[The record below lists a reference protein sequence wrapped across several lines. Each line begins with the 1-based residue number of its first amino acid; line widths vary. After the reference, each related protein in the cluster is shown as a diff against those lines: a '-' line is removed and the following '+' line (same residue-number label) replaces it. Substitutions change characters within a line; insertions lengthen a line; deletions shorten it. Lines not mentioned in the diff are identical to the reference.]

1 MHNEYDKIE
10 VLDGLSGVRAK
21 LAMYIGGTGVGEDG
35 TPPRALIQM
44 LQETISNS
52 LDEAIS
58 GYGNEIVVT
67 VHDDNSVSV
76 CDHGRGIPAG
86 DDLQD
91 AINAFTKTHASGKFS
106 AGAYTTGTTG
116 MHGIGMKAVNAASSF
131 MRVESI
137 REDGSAFLLEFEC
150 GELTLKRYGDVI
162 REELSDKIG
171 PHGTLITFM
180 PDTGPVSDTITKP
193 VLESNEWDIDEV
205 KSRCEIA
212 AFLTPGVTITLNARE
227 ESTQWCYPGGLDEWF
242 SEGRETV
249 SVAGTANVDG
259 HEIQVELVVSDG
271 SGSIVSF
278 ANGVATKDGGYHE
291 AGLRASLP
299 AAFSTFANRKFV
311 SADVLSALDM
321 AVHVKVPADII
332 EFEGQTKEKLGT
344 SRARQAVS
352 DIVKGKFV
360 DALFDNS
367 SFAKKLIESIDAA
380 KSDREA
386 IVKARELAKKAREA
400 TRGVDR
406 LSVSSKLKT
415 ASSRNPAEKELIIT
429 EGDSASGIGR
439 DPKTQAIMPLRG
451 KIKNVYEIPLAEA
464 LSNKEVSTLI
474 SVLGAGVSKDFD
486 PKKSQYGRVLIA
498 CFTGDT
504 TVRLV
509 DGKTKTFREL
519 VDSNEEIWVWSRT
532 KDGRIVPAKSTGAF
546 KTRTS
551 DDLVEITLDNDD
563 TFTCTAD
570 HMIMLSDGQFVRADE
585 LDEND
590 SLSPIYFDEENGR
603 QMVFDEDS
611 GQFKFAYRIIAEELF
626 DRERHD
632 AMDRLAEEIDSGQ
645 IESHQRSVQV
655 HHLDGD
661 KKNDCPS
668 NLEWLTASEHFRRHN
683 ELGWTCY
690 NIGDKHRERVREL
703 HHQGHYADYTWA
715 DTYNGSPKHIED
727 VKRAHREGRYKHC
740 SFNARG
746 YNGSEQNRETARR
759 TNRLSHH
766 RESVKDGKILNT
778 VAYLLQTGRVID
790 ETTFDFHRQKGCMT
804 FERALERFES
814 VEEMIQL
821 AADRVGAIDV
831 DSWRPCR
838 EYSHYD
844 NNRKQRTQIARVIR
858 KMIDED
864 RPLTIDEYQSSKGS
878 RTMSIQT
885 AIDRGLFESFDEIIE
900 YAKHVNH
907 SVKSI
912 RRLDSTEDVYCLR
925 VPEYGNFALGCGVFV
940 KNCDQDSDGFHIRTL
955 LLGMFFKLC
964 PGLIENGMLY
974 VVQSPLYKAIKYVN
988 GQQHSIMIYS
998 ESEMVDRRN
1007 ELAGY
1012 EIRRF
1017 KGLGEMSPEES
1028 HAAIADKETRHLTKI
1043 TVDDARH
1050 ASTVLKRLLG
1060 NDLDGRKQ
1068 WLAQEV
1074 RF

>member
-58 GYGNEIVVT
+58 GYGDEIVVT

-86 DDLQD
+86 VDLQD

-137 REDGSAFLLEFEC
+137 REDGAAFLLEFEC

-162 REELSDKIG
+162 REELLDKIG

-212 AFLTPGVTITLNARE
+212 AFLTPGVTITLNARG
-227 ESTQWCYPGGLDEWF
+227 ESTQWRYPGGLAEWF
-242 SEGRETV
+242 SEGREAV
-249 SVAGTANVDG
+249 SVTGTSSVDG

-498 CFTGDT
+498 ADAD
-504 TVRLV
+504 V
-509 DGKTKTFREL
+509 DG
-519 VDSNEEIWVWSRT
+519 
-532 KDGRIVPAKSTGAF
+532 A
-546 KTRTS
+546 
-551 DDLVEITLDNDD
+551 
-563 TFTCTAD
+563 
-570 HMIMLSDGQFVRADE
+570 
-585 LDEND
+585 
-590 SLSPIYFDEENGR
+590 
-603 QMVFDEDS
+603 
-611 GQFKFAYRIIAEELF
+611 
-626 DRERHD
+626 
-632 AMDRLAEEIDSGQ
+632 
-645 IESHQRSVQV
+645 
-655 HHLDGD
+655 
-661 KKNDCPS
+661 
-668 NLEWLTASEHFRRHN
+668 
-683 ELGWTCY
+683 
-690 NIGDKHRERVREL
+690 
-703 HHQGHYADYTWA
+703 
-715 DTYNGSPKHIED
+715 
-727 VKRAHREGRYKHC
+727 
-740 SFNARG
+740 
-746 YNGSEQNRETARR
+746 
-759 TNRLSHH
+759 
-766 RESVKDGKILNT
+766 
-778 VAYLLQTGRVID
+778 
-790 ETTFDFHRQKGCMT
+790 
-804 FERALERFES
+804 
-814 VEEMIQL
+814 
-821 AADRVGAIDV
+821 
-831 DSWRPCR
+831 
-838 EYSHYD
+838 
-844 NNRKQRTQIARVIR
+844 
-858 KMIDED
+858 
-864 RPLTIDEYQSSKGS
+864 
-878 RTMSIQT
+878 
-885 AIDRGLFESFDEIIE
+885 
-900 YAKHVNH
+900 
-907 SVKSI
+907 
-912 RRLDSTEDVYCLR
+912 
-925 VPEYGNFALGCGVFV
+925 
-940 KNCDQDSDGFHIRTL
+940 HIRTL

>member
-58 GYGNEIVVT
+58 GYGDEITIT

-76 CDHGRGIPAG
+76 LDHGRGIPAG
-86 DDLQD
+86 VDLQD

-162 REELSDKIG
+162 REELLDKIG

-212 AFLTPGVTITLNARE
+212 AFLTPGVTITLNAQG
-227 ESTQWCYPGGLDEWF
+227 ESTQWCYPGGLAEWF
-242 SEGRETV
+242 SEGREAV
-249 SVAGTANVDG
+249 SVAGTANADG

-299 AAFSTFANRKFV
+299 AAFSAFANRKFV

-498 CFTGDT
+498 ADAD
-504 TVRLV
+504 V
-509 DGKTKTFREL
+509 DG
-519 VDSNEEIWVWSRT
+519 
-532 KDGRIVPAKSTGAF
+532 A
-546 KTRTS
+546 
-551 DDLVEITLDNDD
+551 
-563 TFTCTAD
+563 
-570 HMIMLSDGQFVRADE
+570 
-585 LDEND
+585 
-590 SLSPIYFDEENGR
+590 
-603 QMVFDEDS
+603 
-611 GQFKFAYRIIAEELF
+611 
-626 DRERHD
+626 
-632 AMDRLAEEIDSGQ
+632 
-645 IESHQRSVQV
+645 
-655 HHLDGD
+655 
-661 KKNDCPS
+661 
-668 NLEWLTASEHFRRHN
+668 
-683 ELGWTCY
+683 
-690 NIGDKHRERVREL
+690 
-703 HHQGHYADYTWA
+703 
-715 DTYNGSPKHIED
+715 
-727 VKRAHREGRYKHC
+727 
-740 SFNARG
+740 
-746 YNGSEQNRETARR
+746 
-759 TNRLSHH
+759 
-766 RESVKDGKILNT
+766 
-778 VAYLLQTGRVID
+778 
-790 ETTFDFHRQKGCMT
+790 
-804 FERALERFES
+804 
-814 VEEMIQL
+814 
-821 AADRVGAIDV
+821 
-831 DSWRPCR
+831 
-838 EYSHYD
+838 
-844 NNRKQRTQIARVIR
+844 
-858 KMIDED
+858 
-864 RPLTIDEYQSSKGS
+864 
-878 RTMSIQT
+878 
-885 AIDRGLFESFDEIIE
+885 
-900 YAKHVNH
+900 
-907 SVKSI
+907 
-912 RRLDSTEDVYCLR
+912 
-925 VPEYGNFALGCGVFV
+925 
-940 KNCDQDSDGFHIRTL
+940 HIRTL

>member
-58 GYGNEIVVT
+58 GYGDEITIT

-76 CDHGRGIPAG
+76 LDHGRGIPVG
-86 DDLQD
+86 VDLQD

-131 MRVESI
+131 MSIESI

-162 REELSDKIG
+162 REELLDKIG
-171 PHGTLITFM
+171 THGTLITFM

-212 AFLTPGVTITLNARE
+212 AFLTPRVTIALNARG
-227 ESTQWCYPGGLDEWF
+227 ESTQWCYPGGLAEWF
-242 SEGRETV
+242 SEGREAV
-249 SVAGTANVDG
+249 SVTGTSSVDG

-498 CFTGDT
+498 ADAD
-504 TVRLV
+504 V
-509 DGKTKTFREL
+509 DG
-519 VDSNEEIWVWSRT
+519 
-532 KDGRIVPAKSTGAF
+532 A
-546 KTRTS
+546 
-551 DDLVEITLDNDD
+551 
-563 TFTCTAD
+563 
-570 HMIMLSDGQFVRADE
+570 
-585 LDEND
+585 
-590 SLSPIYFDEENGR
+590 
-603 QMVFDEDS
+603 
-611 GQFKFAYRIIAEELF
+611 
-626 DRERHD
+626 
-632 AMDRLAEEIDSGQ
+632 
-645 IESHQRSVQV
+645 
-655 HHLDGD
+655 
-661 KKNDCPS
+661 
-668 NLEWLTASEHFRRHN
+668 
-683 ELGWTCY
+683 
-690 NIGDKHRERVREL
+690 
-703 HHQGHYADYTWA
+703 
-715 DTYNGSPKHIED
+715 
-727 VKRAHREGRYKHC
+727 
-740 SFNARG
+740 
-746 YNGSEQNRETARR
+746 
-759 TNRLSHH
+759 
-766 RESVKDGKILNT
+766 
-778 VAYLLQTGRVID
+778 
-790 ETTFDFHRQKGCMT
+790 
-804 FERALERFES
+804 
-814 VEEMIQL
+814 
-821 AADRVGAIDV
+821 
-831 DSWRPCR
+831 
-838 EYSHYD
+838 
-844 NNRKQRTQIARVIR
+844 
-858 KMIDED
+858 
-864 RPLTIDEYQSSKGS
+864 
-878 RTMSIQT
+878 
-885 AIDRGLFESFDEIIE
+885 
-900 YAKHVNH
+900 
-907 SVKSI
+907 
-912 RRLDSTEDVYCLR
+912 
-925 VPEYGNFALGCGVFV
+925 
-940 KNCDQDSDGFHIRTL
+940 HIRTL

>member
-58 GYGNEIVVT
+58 GYGDEIVVT

-86 DDLQD
+86 VDLQD

-116 MHGIGMKAVNAASSF
+116 MHGIGMKAVNAASSL
-131 MRVESI
+131 MCVESI

-162 REELSDKIG
+162 REELLDKIG

-212 AFLTPGVTITLNARE
+212 AFLTPGVTITLNARG
-227 ESTQWCYPGGLDEWF
+227 ESTQWCYPGGLAEWF
-242 SEGRETV
+242 SEGREAV
-249 SVAGTANVDG
+249 SVTGTSNVDG

-291 AGLRASLP
+291 AGLRASMP

-344 SRARQAVS
+344 SRARQAAS

-498 CFTGDT
+498 ADAD
-504 TVRLV
+504 V
-509 DGKTKTFREL
+509 DG
-519 VDSNEEIWVWSRT
+519 
-532 KDGRIVPAKSTGAF
+532 A
-546 KTRTS
+546 
-551 DDLVEITLDNDD
+551 
-563 TFTCTAD
+563 
-570 HMIMLSDGQFVRADE
+570 
-585 LDEND
+585 
-590 SLSPIYFDEENGR
+590 
-603 QMVFDEDS
+603 
-611 GQFKFAYRIIAEELF
+611 
-626 DRERHD
+626 
-632 AMDRLAEEIDSGQ
+632 
-645 IESHQRSVQV
+645 
-655 HHLDGD
+655 
-661 KKNDCPS
+661 
-668 NLEWLTASEHFRRHN
+668 
-683 ELGWTCY
+683 
-690 NIGDKHRERVREL
+690 
-703 HHQGHYADYTWA
+703 
-715 DTYNGSPKHIED
+715 
-727 VKRAHREGRYKHC
+727 
-740 SFNARG
+740 
-746 YNGSEQNRETARR
+746 
-759 TNRLSHH
+759 
-766 RESVKDGKILNT
+766 
-778 VAYLLQTGRVID
+778 
-790 ETTFDFHRQKGCMT
+790 
-804 FERALERFES
+804 
-814 VEEMIQL
+814 
-821 AADRVGAIDV
+821 
-831 DSWRPCR
+831 
-838 EYSHYD
+838 
-844 NNRKQRTQIARVIR
+844 
-858 KMIDED
+858 
-864 RPLTIDEYQSSKGS
+864 
-878 RTMSIQT
+878 
-885 AIDRGLFESFDEIIE
+885 
-900 YAKHVNH
+900 
-907 SVKSI
+907 
-912 RRLDSTEDVYCLR
+912 
-925 VPEYGNFALGCGVFV
+925 
-940 KNCDQDSDGFHIRTL
+940 HIRTL

-1007 ELAGY
+1007 ELAGD
-1012 EIRRF
+1012 EIRRL

>member
-1 MHNEYDKIE
+1 MLGLRVYSFQSKVYNHLMHNEYDKIE

-58 GYGNEIVVT
+58 GYGDEITIT

-76 CDHGRGIPAG
+76 LDHGRGIPAG
-86 DDLQD
+86 VDLQD

-131 MRVESI
+131 MSIESI
-137 REDGSAFLLEFEC
+137 RENGSAFLLEFEC

-162 REELSDKIG
+162 REELLDKIG

-212 AFLTPGVTITLNARE
+212 AFLTPGVTITLNARG
-227 ESTQWCYPGGLDEWF
+227 ESTQWCYPGGLAEWF
-242 SEGRETV
+242 SEGREAV

-271 SGSIVSF
+271 SCSIVSF

-486 PKKSQYGRVLIA
+486 PKKSQYGQVLIA
-498 CFTGDT
+498 
-504 TVRLV
+504 
-509 DGKTKTFREL
+509 
-519 VDSNEEIWVWSRT
+519 
-532 KDGRIVPAKSTGAF
+532 
-546 KTRTS
+546 
-551 DDLVEITLDNDD
+551 
-563 TFTCTAD
+563 
-570 HMIMLSDGQFVRADE
+570 
-585 LDEND
+585 
-590 SLSPIYFDEENGR
+590 
-603 QMVFDEDS
+603 
-611 GQFKFAYRIIAEELF
+611 
-626 DRERHD
+626 
-632 AMDRLAEEIDSGQ
+632 
-645 IESHQRSVQV
+645 
-655 HHLDGD
+655 
-661 KKNDCPS
+661 
-668 NLEWLTASEHFRRHN
+668 
-683 ELGWTCY
+683 
-690 NIGDKHRERVREL
+690 
-703 HHQGHYADYTWA
+703 
-715 DTYNGSPKHIED
+715 
-727 VKRAHREGRYKHC
+727 
-740 SFNARG
+740 
-746 YNGSEQNRETARR
+746 
-759 TNRLSHH
+759 
-766 RESVKDGKILNT
+766 
-778 VAYLLQTGRVID
+778 
-790 ETTFDFHRQKGCMT
+790 
-804 FERALERFES
+804 
-814 VEEMIQL
+814 
-821 AADRVGAIDV
+821 
-831 DSWRPCR
+831 
-838 EYSHYD
+838 
-844 NNRKQRTQIARVIR
+844 
-858 KMIDED
+858 
-864 RPLTIDEYQSSKGS
+864 
-878 RTMSIQT
+878 
-885 AIDRGLFESFDEIIE
+885 
-900 YAKHVNH
+900 
-907 SVKSI
+907 
-912 RRLDSTEDVYCLR
+912 
-925 VPEYGNFALGCGVFV
+925 
-940 KNCDQDSDGFHIRTL
+940 CDQDSDGFHIRTL

-1028 HAAIADKETRHLTKI
+1028 HAAIADKETRHLVKI

>member
-58 GYGNEIVVT
+58 GYGDEITIT

-86 DDLQD
+86 VDLQD

-162 REELSDKIG
+162 REELLDKIG

-193 VLESNEWDIDEV
+193 VLESNEWDIIEV

-212 AFLTPGVTITLNARE
+212 AFLTPGVTITLNARG
-227 ESTQWCYPGGLDEWF
+227 ESTQWCYPGGLAEWF
-242 SEGRETV
+242 SEGREAV
-249 SVAGTANVDG
+249 SVTGTSSVDG

-291 AGLRASLP
+291 AGLRASMP

-498 CFTGDT
+498 ADAD
-504 TVRLV
+504 V
-509 DGKTKTFREL
+509 DG
-519 VDSNEEIWVWSRT
+519 
-532 KDGRIVPAKSTGAF
+532 A
-546 KTRTS
+546 
-551 DDLVEITLDNDD
+551 
-563 TFTCTAD
+563 
-570 HMIMLSDGQFVRADE
+570 
-585 LDEND
+585 
-590 SLSPIYFDEENGR
+590 
-603 QMVFDEDS
+603 
-611 GQFKFAYRIIAEELF
+611 
-626 DRERHD
+626 
-632 AMDRLAEEIDSGQ
+632 
-645 IESHQRSVQV
+645 
-655 HHLDGD
+655 
-661 KKNDCPS
+661 
-668 NLEWLTASEHFRRHN
+668 
-683 ELGWTCY
+683 
-690 NIGDKHRERVREL
+690 
-703 HHQGHYADYTWA
+703 
-715 DTYNGSPKHIED
+715 
-727 VKRAHREGRYKHC
+727 
-740 SFNARG
+740 
-746 YNGSEQNRETARR
+746 
-759 TNRLSHH
+759 
-766 RESVKDGKILNT
+766 
-778 VAYLLQTGRVID
+778 
-790 ETTFDFHRQKGCMT
+790 
-804 FERALERFES
+804 
-814 VEEMIQL
+814 
-821 AADRVGAIDV
+821 
-831 DSWRPCR
+831 
-838 EYSHYD
+838 
-844 NNRKQRTQIARVIR
+844 
-858 KMIDED
+858 
-864 RPLTIDEYQSSKGS
+864 
-878 RTMSIQT
+878 
-885 AIDRGLFESFDEIIE
+885 
-900 YAKHVNH
+900 
-907 SVKSI
+907 
-912 RRLDSTEDVYCLR
+912 
-925 VPEYGNFALGCGVFV
+925 
-940 KNCDQDSDGFHIRTL
+940 HIRTL

>member
-58 GYGNEIVVT
+58 GYGDEITIT
-67 VHDDNSVSV
+67 VYDDNSVSV

-86 DDLQD
+86 VDLQD

-162 REELSDKIG
+162 REELLDKIG

-212 AFLTPGVTITLNARE
+212 AFLTPGVTITLNARG
-227 ESTQWCYPGGLDEWF
+227 ESTQWCYPGGLAEWF
-242 SEGRETV
+242 SEGREAV

-498 CFTGDT
+498 C
-504 TVRLV
+504 
-509 DGKTKTFREL
+509 
-519 VDSNEEIWVWSRT
+519 
-532 KDGRIVPAKSTGAF
+532 
-546 KTRTS
+546 
-551 DDLVEITLDNDD
+551 
-563 TFTCTAD
+563 
-570 HMIMLSDGQFVRADE
+570 
-585 LDEND
+585 
-590 SLSPIYFDEENGR
+590 
-603 QMVFDEDS
+603 
-611 GQFKFAYRIIAEELF
+611 
-626 DRERHD
+626 
-632 AMDRLAEEIDSGQ
+632 
-645 IESHQRSVQV
+645 
-655 HHLDGD
+655 
-661 KKNDCPS
+661 
-668 NLEWLTASEHFRRHN
+668 
-683 ELGWTCY
+683 
-690 NIGDKHRERVREL
+690 
-703 HHQGHYADYTWA
+703 
-715 DTYNGSPKHIED
+715 
-727 VKRAHREGRYKHC
+727 
-740 SFNARG
+740 
-746 YNGSEQNRETARR
+746 
-759 TNRLSHH
+759 
-766 RESVKDGKILNT
+766 
-778 VAYLLQTGRVID
+778 
-790 ETTFDFHRQKGCMT
+790 
-804 FERALERFES
+804 
-814 VEEMIQL
+814 
-821 AADRVGAIDV
+821 
-831 DSWRPCR
+831 
-838 EYSHYD
+838 
-844 NNRKQRTQIARVIR
+844 
-858 KMIDED
+858 
-864 RPLTIDEYQSSKGS
+864 
-878 RTMSIQT
+878 
-885 AIDRGLFESFDEIIE
+885 
-900 YAKHVNH
+900 
-907 SVKSI
+907 
-912 RRLDSTEDVYCLR
+912 
-925 VPEYGNFALGCGVFV
+925 
-940 KNCDQDSDGFHIRTL
+940 DQDSDGFHIRTL

-1043 TVDDARH
+1043 TVEDARH

>member
-58 GYGNEIVVT
+58 GYGDEIVVT

-76 CDHGRGIPAG
+76 LDHGRGVPG
-86 DDLQD
+86 GVDLQD

-162 REELSDKIG
+162 REELLDKIG

-212 AFLTPGVTITLNARE
+212 AFLTPGVTITLNARG
-227 ESTQWCYPGGLDEWF
+227 ESTRWCYPGGLAEWF
-242 SEGRETV
+242 SEGREVV

-498 CFTGDT
+498 ADAD
-504 TVRLV
+504 V
-509 DGKTKTFREL
+509 DG
-519 VDSNEEIWVWSRT
+519 
-532 KDGRIVPAKSTGAF
+532 A
-546 KTRTS
+546 
-551 DDLVEITLDNDD
+551 
-563 TFTCTAD
+563 
-570 HMIMLSDGQFVRADE
+570 
-585 LDEND
+585 
-590 SLSPIYFDEENGR
+590 
-603 QMVFDEDS
+603 
-611 GQFKFAYRIIAEELF
+611 
-626 DRERHD
+626 
-632 AMDRLAEEIDSGQ
+632 
-645 IESHQRSVQV
+645 
-655 HHLDGD
+655 
-661 KKNDCPS
+661 
-668 NLEWLTASEHFRRHN
+668 
-683 ELGWTCY
+683 
-690 NIGDKHRERVREL
+690 
-703 HHQGHYADYTWA
+703 
-715 DTYNGSPKHIED
+715 
-727 VKRAHREGRYKHC
+727 
-740 SFNARG
+740 
-746 YNGSEQNRETARR
+746 
-759 TNRLSHH
+759 
-766 RESVKDGKILNT
+766 
-778 VAYLLQTGRVID
+778 
-790 ETTFDFHRQKGCMT
+790 
-804 FERALERFES
+804 
-814 VEEMIQL
+814 
-821 AADRVGAIDV
+821 
-831 DSWRPCR
+831 
-838 EYSHYD
+838 
-844 NNRKQRTQIARVIR
+844 
-858 KMIDED
+858 
-864 RPLTIDEYQSSKGS
+864 
-878 RTMSIQT
+878 
-885 AIDRGLFESFDEIIE
+885 
-900 YAKHVNH
+900 
-907 SVKSI
+907 
-912 RRLDSTEDVYCLR
+912 
-925 VPEYGNFALGCGVFV
+925 
-940 KNCDQDSDGFHIRTL
+940 HIRTL
-955 LLGMFFKLC
+955 LLGMFFRLC

-1028 HAAIADKETRHLTKI
+1028 HAAIADKETRHLTEI

>member
-58 GYGNEIVVT
+58 GYGDEITIT
-67 VHDDNSVSV
+67 VYDDNSVSV
-76 CDHGRGIPAG
+76 LDHGRGIPAG
-86 DDLQD
+86 VDLQD

-116 MHGIGMKAVNAASSF
+116 MHGIGMKAVNAASSS

-162 REELSDKIG
+162 REELLDKIG

-212 AFLTPGVTITLNARE
+212 AFLTPGVTITLNARG
-227 ESTQWCYPGGLDEWF
+227 ESTQWCYPGGLAEWF
-242 SEGRETV
+242 SEGREAV

-291 AGLRASLP
+291 AGLRASMP

-498 CFTGDT
+498 ADAD
-504 TVRLV
+504 V
-509 DGKTKTFREL
+509 DG
-519 VDSNEEIWVWSRT
+519 
-532 KDGRIVPAKSTGAF
+532 A
-546 KTRTS
+546 
-551 DDLVEITLDNDD
+551 
-563 TFTCTAD
+563 
-570 HMIMLSDGQFVRADE
+570 
-585 LDEND
+585 
-590 SLSPIYFDEENGR
+590 
-603 QMVFDEDS
+603 
-611 GQFKFAYRIIAEELF
+611 
-626 DRERHD
+626 
-632 AMDRLAEEIDSGQ
+632 
-645 IESHQRSVQV
+645 
-655 HHLDGD
+655 
-661 KKNDCPS
+661 
-668 NLEWLTASEHFRRHN
+668 
-683 ELGWTCY
+683 
-690 NIGDKHRERVREL
+690 
-703 HHQGHYADYTWA
+703 
-715 DTYNGSPKHIED
+715 
-727 VKRAHREGRYKHC
+727 
-740 SFNARG
+740 
-746 YNGSEQNRETARR
+746 
-759 TNRLSHH
+759 
-766 RESVKDGKILNT
+766 
-778 VAYLLQTGRVID
+778 
-790 ETTFDFHRQKGCMT
+790 
-804 FERALERFES
+804 
-814 VEEMIQL
+814 
-821 AADRVGAIDV
+821 
-831 DSWRPCR
+831 
-838 EYSHYD
+838 
-844 NNRKQRTQIARVIR
+844 
-858 KMIDED
+858 
-864 RPLTIDEYQSSKGS
+864 
-878 RTMSIQT
+878 
-885 AIDRGLFESFDEIIE
+885 
-900 YAKHVNH
+900 
-907 SVKSI
+907 
-912 RRLDSTEDVYCLR
+912 
-925 VPEYGNFALGCGVFV
+925 
-940 KNCDQDSDGFHIRTL
+940 HIRTL

>member
-58 GYGNEIVVT
+58 GYGDEITIT
-67 VHDDNSVSV
+67 VYDDNSVSV
-76 CDHGRGIPAG
+76 LDHGRGIPAG
-86 DDLQD
+86 VDLQD

-162 REELSDKIG
+162 REELLDKIG

-212 AFLTPGVTITLNARE
+212 AFLTPGVTITLNARG
-227 ESTQWCYPGGLDEWF
+227 ESTQWCYPGGLAEWF
-242 SEGRETV
+242 SEGREAV
-249 SVAGTANVDG
+249 SVTGTSSVDG

-299 AAFSTFANRKFV
+299 AAFSTFSNRKFV

-498 CFTGDT
+498 ADAD
-504 TVRLV
+504 V
-509 DGKTKTFREL
+509 DG
-519 VDSNEEIWVWSRT
+519 
-532 KDGRIVPAKSTGAF
+532 A
-546 KTRTS
+546 
-551 DDLVEITLDNDD
+551 
-563 TFTCTAD
+563 
-570 HMIMLSDGQFVRADE
+570 
-585 LDEND
+585 
-590 SLSPIYFDEENGR
+590 
-603 QMVFDEDS
+603 
-611 GQFKFAYRIIAEELF
+611 
-626 DRERHD
+626 
-632 AMDRLAEEIDSGQ
+632 
-645 IESHQRSVQV
+645 
-655 HHLDGD
+655 
-661 KKNDCPS
+661 
-668 NLEWLTASEHFRRHN
+668 
-683 ELGWTCY
+683 
-690 NIGDKHRERVREL
+690 
-703 HHQGHYADYTWA
+703 
-715 DTYNGSPKHIED
+715 
-727 VKRAHREGRYKHC
+727 
-740 SFNARG
+740 
-746 YNGSEQNRETARR
+746 
-759 TNRLSHH
+759 
-766 RESVKDGKILNT
+766 
-778 VAYLLQTGRVID
+778 
-790 ETTFDFHRQKGCMT
+790 
-804 FERALERFES
+804 
-814 VEEMIQL
+814 
-821 AADRVGAIDV
+821 
-831 DSWRPCR
+831 
-838 EYSHYD
+838 
-844 NNRKQRTQIARVIR
+844 
-858 KMIDED
+858 
-864 RPLTIDEYQSSKGS
+864 
-878 RTMSIQT
+878 
-885 AIDRGLFESFDEIIE
+885 
-900 YAKHVNH
+900 
-907 SVKSI
+907 
-912 RRLDSTEDVYCLR
+912 
-925 VPEYGNFALGCGVFV
+925 
-940 KNCDQDSDGFHIRTL
+940 HIRTL

-1043 TVDDARH
+1043 TVEDARH

>member
-44 LQETISNS
+44 LQETISKS

-58 GYGNEIVVT
+58 GYGDEITIT

-76 CDHGRGIPAG
+76 LDHGRGIPAG
-86 DDLQD
+86 VDLQD

-162 REELSDKIG
+162 REELLDKIG

-212 AFLTPGVTITLNARE
+212 AFLTPGVTITLNARG
-227 ESTQWCYPGGLDEWF
+227 ESTQWCYPGGLAEWF
-242 SEGRETV
+242 SEGREAV

-498 CFTGDT
+498 ADAD
-504 TVRLV
+504 V
-509 DGKTKTFREL
+509 DG
-519 VDSNEEIWVWSRT
+519 
-532 KDGRIVPAKSTGAF
+532 A
-546 KTRTS
+546 
-551 DDLVEITLDNDD
+551 
-563 TFTCTAD
+563 
-570 HMIMLSDGQFVRADE
+570 
-585 LDEND
+585 
-590 SLSPIYFDEENGR
+590 
-603 QMVFDEDS
+603 
-611 GQFKFAYRIIAEELF
+611 
-626 DRERHD
+626 
-632 AMDRLAEEIDSGQ
+632 
-645 IESHQRSVQV
+645 
-655 HHLDGD
+655 
-661 KKNDCPS
+661 
-668 NLEWLTASEHFRRHN
+668 
-683 ELGWTCY
+683 
-690 NIGDKHRERVREL
+690 
-703 HHQGHYADYTWA
+703 
-715 DTYNGSPKHIED
+715 
-727 VKRAHREGRYKHC
+727 
-740 SFNARG
+740 
-746 YNGSEQNRETARR
+746 
-759 TNRLSHH
+759 
-766 RESVKDGKILNT
+766 
-778 VAYLLQTGRVID
+778 
-790 ETTFDFHRQKGCMT
+790 
-804 FERALERFES
+804 
-814 VEEMIQL
+814 
-821 AADRVGAIDV
+821 
-831 DSWRPCR
+831 
-838 EYSHYD
+838 
-844 NNRKQRTQIARVIR
+844 
-858 KMIDED
+858 
-864 RPLTIDEYQSSKGS
+864 
-878 RTMSIQT
+878 
-885 AIDRGLFESFDEIIE
+885 
-900 YAKHVNH
+900 
-907 SVKSI
+907 
-912 RRLDSTEDVYCLR
+912 
-925 VPEYGNFALGCGVFV
+925 
-940 KNCDQDSDGFHIRTL
+940 HIRTL

>member
-58 GYGNEIVVT
+58 GYGDEIVVT

-76 CDHGRGIPAG
+76 LDHGRGIPAG
-86 DDLQD
+86 VDLQD

-162 REELSDKIG
+162 REELLDKIG

-212 AFLTPGVTITLNARE
+212 AFLTPGVTITLNARG
-227 ESTQWCYPGGLDEWF
+227 ESTQWCYPGGLAEWF
-242 SEGRETV
+242 SEGREAV
-249 SVAGTANVDG
+249 SVTGTSSVDG

-498 CFTGDT
+498 ADAD
-504 TVRLV
+504 V
-509 DGKTKTFREL
+509 DG
-519 VDSNEEIWVWSRT
+519 
-532 KDGRIVPAKSTGAF
+532 A
-546 KTRTS
+546 
-551 DDLVEITLDNDD
+551 
-563 TFTCTAD
+563 
-570 HMIMLSDGQFVRADE
+570 
-585 LDEND
+585 
-590 SLSPIYFDEENGR
+590 
-603 QMVFDEDS
+603 
-611 GQFKFAYRIIAEELF
+611 
-626 DRERHD
+626 
-632 AMDRLAEEIDSGQ
+632 
-645 IESHQRSVQV
+645 
-655 HHLDGD
+655 
-661 KKNDCPS
+661 
-668 NLEWLTASEHFRRHN
+668 
-683 ELGWTCY
+683 
-690 NIGDKHRERVREL
+690 
-703 HHQGHYADYTWA
+703 
-715 DTYNGSPKHIED
+715 
-727 VKRAHREGRYKHC
+727 
-740 SFNARG
+740 
-746 YNGSEQNRETARR
+746 
-759 TNRLSHH
+759 
-766 RESVKDGKILNT
+766 
-778 VAYLLQTGRVID
+778 
-790 ETTFDFHRQKGCMT
+790 
-804 FERALERFES
+804 
-814 VEEMIQL
+814 
-821 AADRVGAIDV
+821 
-831 DSWRPCR
+831 
-838 EYSHYD
+838 
-844 NNRKQRTQIARVIR
+844 
-858 KMIDED
+858 
-864 RPLTIDEYQSSKGS
+864 
-878 RTMSIQT
+878 
-885 AIDRGLFESFDEIIE
+885 
-900 YAKHVNH
+900 
-907 SVKSI
+907 
-912 RRLDSTEDVYCLR
+912 
-925 VPEYGNFALGCGVFV
+925 
-940 KNCDQDSDGFHIRTL
+940 HIRTL

>member
-58 GYGNEIVVT
+58 GYGDEITIT

-76 CDHGRGIPAG
+76 LDHGRGIPAG
-86 DDLQD
+86 VDLQD

-150 GELTLKRYGDVI
+150 GELTLKRYDDVI
-162 REELSDKIG
+162 HEELLDKIG

-227 ESTQWCYPGGLDEWF
+227 ESTQWCYPGGLAEWF
-242 SEGRETV
+242 SEGREAV

-498 CFTGDT
+498 ADAD
-504 TVRLV
+504 V
-509 DGKTKTFREL
+509 DG
-519 VDSNEEIWVWSRT
+519 
-532 KDGRIVPAKSTGAF
+532 A
-546 KTRTS
+546 
-551 DDLVEITLDNDD
+551 
-563 TFTCTAD
+563 
-570 HMIMLSDGQFVRADE
+570 
-585 LDEND
+585 
-590 SLSPIYFDEENGR
+590 
-603 QMVFDEDS
+603 
-611 GQFKFAYRIIAEELF
+611 
-626 DRERHD
+626 
-632 AMDRLAEEIDSGQ
+632 
-645 IESHQRSVQV
+645 
-655 HHLDGD
+655 
-661 KKNDCPS
+661 
-668 NLEWLTASEHFRRHN
+668 
-683 ELGWTCY
+683 
-690 NIGDKHRERVREL
+690 
-703 HHQGHYADYTWA
+703 
-715 DTYNGSPKHIED
+715 
-727 VKRAHREGRYKHC
+727 
-740 SFNARG
+740 
-746 YNGSEQNRETARR
+746 
-759 TNRLSHH
+759 
-766 RESVKDGKILNT
+766 
-778 VAYLLQTGRVID
+778 
-790 ETTFDFHRQKGCMT
+790 
-804 FERALERFES
+804 
-814 VEEMIQL
+814 
-821 AADRVGAIDV
+821 
-831 DSWRPCR
+831 
-838 EYSHYD
+838 
-844 NNRKQRTQIARVIR
+844 
-858 KMIDED
+858 
-864 RPLTIDEYQSSKGS
+864 
-878 RTMSIQT
+878 
-885 AIDRGLFESFDEIIE
+885 
-900 YAKHVNH
+900 
-907 SVKSI
+907 
-912 RRLDSTEDVYCLR
+912 
-925 VPEYGNFALGCGVFV
+925 
-940 KNCDQDSDGFHIRTL
+940 HIRTL

>member
-58 GYGNEIVVT
+58 GYGDEITIT

-76 CDHGRGIPAG
+76 LDHGRGIPAG
-86 DDLQD
+86 VDLQD

-162 REELSDKIG
+162 REELLDKIG

-212 AFLTPGVTITLNARE
+212 AFLTPGVTITLNARG
-227 ESTQWCYPGGLDEWF
+227 ESTQWCYPGGLAEWF
-242 SEGRETV
+242 SEGREAV
-249 SVAGTANVDG
+249 SVTGTSNVDG

-291 AGLRASLP
+291 AGLRASMP

-498 CFTGDT
+498 ADAD
-504 TVRLV
+504 V
-509 DGKTKTFREL
+509 DG
-519 VDSNEEIWVWSRT
+519 
-532 KDGRIVPAKSTGAF
+532 A
-546 KTRTS
+546 
-551 DDLVEITLDNDD
+551 
-563 TFTCTAD
+563 
-570 HMIMLSDGQFVRADE
+570 
-585 LDEND
+585 
-590 SLSPIYFDEENGR
+590 
-603 QMVFDEDS
+603 
-611 GQFKFAYRIIAEELF
+611 
-626 DRERHD
+626 
-632 AMDRLAEEIDSGQ
+632 
-645 IESHQRSVQV
+645 
-655 HHLDGD
+655 
-661 KKNDCPS
+661 
-668 NLEWLTASEHFRRHN
+668 
-683 ELGWTCY
+683 
-690 NIGDKHRERVREL
+690 
-703 HHQGHYADYTWA
+703 
-715 DTYNGSPKHIED
+715 
-727 VKRAHREGRYKHC
+727 
-740 SFNARG
+740 
-746 YNGSEQNRETARR
+746 
-759 TNRLSHH
+759 
-766 RESVKDGKILNT
+766 
-778 VAYLLQTGRVID
+778 
-790 ETTFDFHRQKGCMT
+790 
-804 FERALERFES
+804 
-814 VEEMIQL
+814 
-821 AADRVGAIDV
+821 
-831 DSWRPCR
+831 
-838 EYSHYD
+838 
-844 NNRKQRTQIARVIR
+844 
-858 KMIDED
+858 
-864 RPLTIDEYQSSKGS
+864 
-878 RTMSIQT
+878 
-885 AIDRGLFESFDEIIE
+885 
-900 YAKHVNH
+900 
-907 SVKSI
+907 
-912 RRLDSTEDVYCLR
+912 
-925 VPEYGNFALGCGVFV
+925 
-940 KNCDQDSDGFHIRTL
+940 HIRTL

-1043 TVDDARH
+1043 TVEDARH

>member
-58 GYGNEIVVT
+58 GYGDEITIT

-86 DDLQD
+86 VDLQD

-116 MHGIGMKAVNAASSF
+116 MHGIGMKAVNAASSL

-162 REELSDKIG
+162 REELLDKIG

-193 VLESNEWDIDEV
+193 VLESNAWDIDEV

-212 AFLTPGVTITLNARE
+212 AFLTPGVTITLNARG
-227 ESTQWCYPGGLDEWF
+227 ESTQWCYPGGLAEWF
-242 SEGRETV
+242 SEGREAV
-249 SVAGTANVDG
+249 SVTGTSNVDG

-360 DALFDNS
+360 DTLFDNS

-386 IVKARELAKKAREA
+386 IVKARELARKAREA

-498 CFTGDT
+498 
-504 TVRLV
+504 
-509 DGKTKTFREL
+509 
-519 VDSNEEIWVWSRT
+519 
-532 KDGRIVPAKSTGAF
+532 
-546 KTRTS
+546 
-551 DDLVEITLDNDD
+551 
-563 TFTCTAD
+563 
-570 HMIMLSDGQFVRADE
+570 
-585 LDEND
+585 
-590 SLSPIYFDEENGR
+590 
-603 QMVFDEDS
+603 
-611 GQFKFAYRIIAEELF
+611 
-626 DRERHD
+626 
-632 AMDRLAEEIDSGQ
+632 
-645 IESHQRSVQV
+645 
-655 HHLDGD
+655 
-661 KKNDCPS
+661 
-668 NLEWLTASEHFRRHN
+668 
-683 ELGWTCY
+683 
-690 NIGDKHRERVREL
+690 
-703 HHQGHYADYTWA
+703 
-715 DTYNGSPKHIED
+715 
-727 VKRAHREGRYKHC
+727 
-740 SFNARG
+740 
-746 YNGSEQNRETARR
+746 
-759 TNRLSHH
+759 
-766 RESVKDGKILNT
+766 
-778 VAYLLQTGRVID
+778 
-790 ETTFDFHRQKGCMT
+790 
-804 FERALERFES
+804 
-814 VEEMIQL
+814 
-821 AADRVGAIDV
+821 
-831 DSWRPCR
+831 
-838 EYSHYD
+838 
-844 NNRKQRTQIARVIR
+844 
-858 KMIDED
+858 
-864 RPLTIDEYQSSKGS
+864 
-878 RTMSIQT
+878 
-885 AIDRGLFESFDEIIE
+885 
-900 YAKHVNH
+900 
-907 SVKSI
+907 
-912 RRLDSTEDVYCLR
+912 
-925 VPEYGNFALGCGVFV
+925 
-940 KNCDQDSDGFHIRTL
+940 CDQDSDGFHIRTL

>member
-58 GYGNEIVVT
+58 GYGDEITIT

-86 DDLQD
+86 VDLQD

-116 MHGIGMKAVNAASSF
+116 MHGVGMKAVNAASSL
-131 MRVESI
+131 MRVEST

-162 REELSDKIG
+162 REELLDKIG

-212 AFLTPGVTITLNARE
+212 AFLTPGVTITLNARG
-227 ESTQWCYPGGLDEWF
+227 ESTQWCYPGGLAEWF
-242 SEGRETV
+242 SEGREAV

-291 AGLRASLP
+291 AGLRASMP

-498 CFTGDT
+498 ADAD
-504 TVRLV
+504 V
-509 DGKTKTFREL
+509 DG
-519 VDSNEEIWVWSRT
+519 
-532 KDGRIVPAKSTGAF
+532 A
-546 KTRTS
+546 
-551 DDLVEITLDNDD
+551 
-563 TFTCTAD
+563 
-570 HMIMLSDGQFVRADE
+570 
-585 LDEND
+585 
-590 SLSPIYFDEENGR
+590 
-603 QMVFDEDS
+603 
-611 GQFKFAYRIIAEELF
+611 
-626 DRERHD
+626 
-632 AMDRLAEEIDSGQ
+632 
-645 IESHQRSVQV
+645 
-655 HHLDGD
+655 
-661 KKNDCPS
+661 
-668 NLEWLTASEHFRRHN
+668 
-683 ELGWTCY
+683 
-690 NIGDKHRERVREL
+690 
-703 HHQGHYADYTWA
+703 
-715 DTYNGSPKHIED
+715 
-727 VKRAHREGRYKHC
+727 
-740 SFNARG
+740 
-746 YNGSEQNRETARR
+746 
-759 TNRLSHH
+759 
-766 RESVKDGKILNT
+766 
-778 VAYLLQTGRVID
+778 
-790 ETTFDFHRQKGCMT
+790 
-804 FERALERFES
+804 
-814 VEEMIQL
+814 
-821 AADRVGAIDV
+821 
-831 DSWRPCR
+831 
-838 EYSHYD
+838 
-844 NNRKQRTQIARVIR
+844 
-858 KMIDED
+858 
-864 RPLTIDEYQSSKGS
+864 
-878 RTMSIQT
+878 
-885 AIDRGLFESFDEIIE
+885 
-900 YAKHVNH
+900 
-907 SVKSI
+907 
-912 RRLDSTEDVYCLR
+912 
-925 VPEYGNFALGCGVFV
+925 
-940 KNCDQDSDGFHIRTL
+940 HIRTL

>member
-58 GYGNEIVVT
+58 GYGDEIVVT

-76 CDHGRGIPAG
+76 LDHGRGIPG
-86 DDLQD
+86 GVDLQD

-162 REELSDKIG
+162 REELMDKIG
-171 PHGTLITFM
+171 EHGTLITFM

-212 AFLTPGVTITLNARE
+212 AFLTPGVTITLNARG
-227 ESTQWCYPGGLDEWF
+227 ESTQWCYPGGLAEWF

-249 SVAGTANVDG
+249 SVAGNANVDG

-498 CFTGDT
+498 ADAD
-504 TVRLV
+504 V
-509 DGKTKTFREL
+509 DG
-519 VDSNEEIWVWSRT
+519 
-532 KDGRIVPAKSTGAF
+532 A
-546 KTRTS
+546 
-551 DDLVEITLDNDD
+551 
-563 TFTCTAD
+563 
-570 HMIMLSDGQFVRADE
+570 
-585 LDEND
+585 
-590 SLSPIYFDEENGR
+590 
-603 QMVFDEDS
+603 
-611 GQFKFAYRIIAEELF
+611 
-626 DRERHD
+626 
-632 AMDRLAEEIDSGQ
+632 
-645 IESHQRSVQV
+645 
-655 HHLDGD
+655 
-661 KKNDCPS
+661 
-668 NLEWLTASEHFRRHN
+668 
-683 ELGWTCY
+683 
-690 NIGDKHRERVREL
+690 
-703 HHQGHYADYTWA
+703 
-715 DTYNGSPKHIED
+715 
-727 VKRAHREGRYKHC
+727 
-740 SFNARG
+740 
-746 YNGSEQNRETARR
+746 
-759 TNRLSHH
+759 
-766 RESVKDGKILNT
+766 
-778 VAYLLQTGRVID
+778 
-790 ETTFDFHRQKGCMT
+790 
-804 FERALERFES
+804 
-814 VEEMIQL
+814 
-821 AADRVGAIDV
+821 
-831 DSWRPCR
+831 
-838 EYSHYD
+838 
-844 NNRKQRTQIARVIR
+844 
-858 KMIDED
+858 
-864 RPLTIDEYQSSKGS
+864 
-878 RTMSIQT
+878 
-885 AIDRGLFESFDEIIE
+885 
-900 YAKHVNH
+900 
-907 SVKSI
+907 
-912 RRLDSTEDVYCLR
+912 
-925 VPEYGNFALGCGVFV
+925 
-940 KNCDQDSDGFHIRTL
+940 HIRTL

-1068 WLAQEV
+1068 WLAREV

>member
-58 GYGNEIVVT
+58 GYGDEIVVT

-76 CDHGRGIPAG
+76 LDHGRGIPG
-86 DDLQD
+86 GVDLQD

-162 REELSDKIG
+162 REELLDKIG

-212 AFLTPGVTITLNARE
+212 AFLTPGVTITLSARG
-227 ESTQWCYPGGLDEWF
+227 ESTQWCYPGGLAEWF
-242 SEGRETV
+242 SEGREAV
-249 SVAGTANVDG
+249 SVTGTSSVDG

-352 DIVKGKFV
+352 DIVKGKFI

-498 CFTGDT
+498 ADAD
-504 TVRLV
+504 V
-509 DGKTKTFREL
+509 DG
-519 VDSNEEIWVWSRT
+519 
-532 KDGRIVPAKSTGAF
+532 A
-546 KTRTS
+546 
-551 DDLVEITLDNDD
+551 
-563 TFTCTAD
+563 
-570 HMIMLSDGQFVRADE
+570 
-585 LDEND
+585 
-590 SLSPIYFDEENGR
+590 
-603 QMVFDEDS
+603 
-611 GQFKFAYRIIAEELF
+611 
-626 DRERHD
+626 
-632 AMDRLAEEIDSGQ
+632 
-645 IESHQRSVQV
+645 
-655 HHLDGD
+655 
-661 KKNDCPS
+661 
-668 NLEWLTASEHFRRHN
+668 
-683 ELGWTCY
+683 
-690 NIGDKHRERVREL
+690 
-703 HHQGHYADYTWA
+703 
-715 DTYNGSPKHIED
+715 
-727 VKRAHREGRYKHC
+727 
-740 SFNARG
+740 
-746 YNGSEQNRETARR
+746 
-759 TNRLSHH
+759 
-766 RESVKDGKILNT
+766 
-778 VAYLLQTGRVID
+778 
-790 ETTFDFHRQKGCMT
+790 
-804 FERALERFES
+804 
-814 VEEMIQL
+814 
-821 AADRVGAIDV
+821 
-831 DSWRPCR
+831 
-838 EYSHYD
+838 
-844 NNRKQRTQIARVIR
+844 
-858 KMIDED
+858 
-864 RPLTIDEYQSSKGS
+864 
-878 RTMSIQT
+878 
-885 AIDRGLFESFDEIIE
+885 
-900 YAKHVNH
+900 
-907 SVKSI
+907 
-912 RRLDSTEDVYCLR
+912 
-925 VPEYGNFALGCGVFV
+925 
-940 KNCDQDSDGFHIRTL
+940 HIRTL

-1043 TVDDARH
+1043 TVEDARH

>member
-58 GYGNEIVVT
+58 GYGDEITIT

-76 CDHGRGIPAG
+76 LDHGRGIPAG
-86 DDLQD
+86 VDLQD

-162 REELSDKIG
+162 REELLDKIG

-212 AFLTPGVTITLNARE
+212 AFLTPGVTITLNARG
-227 ESTQWCYPGGLDEWF
+227 ESTQWCYPGGLAEWF
-242 SEGRETV
+242 SEDREAV
-249 SVAGTANVDG
+249 SVTGTSNVDG

-386 IVKARELAKKAREA
+386 IAKARELAKKAREA

-498 CFTGDT
+498 C
-504 TVRLV
+504 
-509 DGKTKTFREL
+509 
-519 VDSNEEIWVWSRT
+519 
-532 KDGRIVPAKSTGAF
+532 
-546 KTRTS
+546 
-551 DDLVEITLDNDD
+551 
-563 TFTCTAD
+563 
-570 HMIMLSDGQFVRADE
+570 
-585 LDEND
+585 
-590 SLSPIYFDEENGR
+590 
-603 QMVFDEDS
+603 
-611 GQFKFAYRIIAEELF
+611 
-626 DRERHD
+626 
-632 AMDRLAEEIDSGQ
+632 
-645 IESHQRSVQV
+645 
-655 HHLDGD
+655 
-661 KKNDCPS
+661 
-668 NLEWLTASEHFRRHN
+668 
-683 ELGWTCY
+683 
-690 NIGDKHRERVREL
+690 
-703 HHQGHYADYTWA
+703 
-715 DTYNGSPKHIED
+715 
-727 VKRAHREGRYKHC
+727 
-740 SFNARG
+740 
-746 YNGSEQNRETARR
+746 
-759 TNRLSHH
+759 
-766 RESVKDGKILNT
+766 
-778 VAYLLQTGRVID
+778 
-790 ETTFDFHRQKGCMT
+790 
-804 FERALERFES
+804 
-814 VEEMIQL
+814 
-821 AADRVGAIDV
+821 
-831 DSWRPCR
+831 
-838 EYSHYD
+838 
-844 NNRKQRTQIARVIR
+844 
-858 KMIDED
+858 
-864 RPLTIDEYQSSKGS
+864 
-878 RTMSIQT
+878 
-885 AIDRGLFESFDEIIE
+885 
-900 YAKHVNH
+900 
-907 SVKSI
+907 
-912 RRLDSTEDVYCLR
+912 
-925 VPEYGNFALGCGVFV
+925 
-940 KNCDQDSDGFHIRTL
+940 DQDSDGFHIRTL

-1028 HAAIADKETRHLTKI
+1028 HAAIADKETRHLVKI
-1043 TVDDARH
+1043 TVEDARH

-1068 WLAQEV
+1068 WLAREV

>member
-58 GYGNEIVVT
+58 GYGDEIVVT

-86 DDLQD
+86 VDLQD

-162 REELSDKIG
+162 REELLDKIG

-212 AFLTPGVTITLNARE
+212 AFLTPGVTITLNARG
-227 ESTQWCYPGGLDEWF
+227 ESTQWCYPGGLAEWF
-242 SEGRETV
+242 SEGREAV
-249 SVAGTANVDG
+249 SVTGTSNVDG

-498 CFTGDT
+498 ADAD
-504 TVRLV
+504 V
-509 DGKTKTFREL
+509 DG
-519 VDSNEEIWVWSRT
+519 
-532 KDGRIVPAKSTGAF
+532 A
-546 KTRTS
+546 
-551 DDLVEITLDNDD
+551 
-563 TFTCTAD
+563 
-570 HMIMLSDGQFVRADE
+570 
-585 LDEND
+585 
-590 SLSPIYFDEENGR
+590 
-603 QMVFDEDS
+603 
-611 GQFKFAYRIIAEELF
+611 
-626 DRERHD
+626 
-632 AMDRLAEEIDSGQ
+632 
-645 IESHQRSVQV
+645 
-655 HHLDGD
+655 
-661 KKNDCPS
+661 
-668 NLEWLTASEHFRRHN
+668 
-683 ELGWTCY
+683 
-690 NIGDKHRERVREL
+690 
-703 HHQGHYADYTWA
+703 
-715 DTYNGSPKHIED
+715 
-727 VKRAHREGRYKHC
+727 
-740 SFNARG
+740 
-746 YNGSEQNRETARR
+746 
-759 TNRLSHH
+759 
-766 RESVKDGKILNT
+766 
-778 VAYLLQTGRVID
+778 
-790 ETTFDFHRQKGCMT
+790 
-804 FERALERFES
+804 
-814 VEEMIQL
+814 
-821 AADRVGAIDV
+821 
-831 DSWRPCR
+831 
-838 EYSHYD
+838 
-844 NNRKQRTQIARVIR
+844 
-858 KMIDED
+858 
-864 RPLTIDEYQSSKGS
+864 
-878 RTMSIQT
+878 
-885 AIDRGLFESFDEIIE
+885 
-900 YAKHVNH
+900 
-907 SVKSI
+907 
-912 RRLDSTEDVYCLR
+912 
-925 VPEYGNFALGCGVFV
+925 
-940 KNCDQDSDGFHIRTL
+940 HIRTL

-1043 TVDDARH
+1043 TVEDARH

>member
-58 GYGNEIVVT
+58 GYGDEIVVT

-86 DDLQD
+86 VDLQD

-116 MHGIGMKAVNAASSF
+116 MHGIGMKAVNAASSL

-162 REELSDKIG
+162 REELLDKIG

-212 AFLTPGVTITLNARE
+212 AFLTPGVTITLNARG
-227 ESTQWCYPGGLDEWF
+227 ESTQWCYPGGLAEWF

-498 CFTGDT
+498 ADAD
-504 TVRLV
+504 V
-509 DGKTKTFREL
+509 DG
-519 VDSNEEIWVWSRT
+519 
-532 KDGRIVPAKSTGAF
+532 A
-546 KTRTS
+546 
-551 DDLVEITLDNDD
+551 
-563 TFTCTAD
+563 
-570 HMIMLSDGQFVRADE
+570 
-585 LDEND
+585 
-590 SLSPIYFDEENGR
+590 
-603 QMVFDEDS
+603 
-611 GQFKFAYRIIAEELF
+611 
-626 DRERHD
+626 
-632 AMDRLAEEIDSGQ
+632 
-645 IESHQRSVQV
+645 
-655 HHLDGD
+655 
-661 KKNDCPS
+661 
-668 NLEWLTASEHFRRHN
+668 
-683 ELGWTCY
+683 
-690 NIGDKHRERVREL
+690 
-703 HHQGHYADYTWA
+703 
-715 DTYNGSPKHIED
+715 
-727 VKRAHREGRYKHC
+727 
-740 SFNARG
+740 
-746 YNGSEQNRETARR
+746 
-759 TNRLSHH
+759 
-766 RESVKDGKILNT
+766 
-778 VAYLLQTGRVID
+778 
-790 ETTFDFHRQKGCMT
+790 
-804 FERALERFES
+804 
-814 VEEMIQL
+814 
-821 AADRVGAIDV
+821 
-831 DSWRPCR
+831 
-838 EYSHYD
+838 
-844 NNRKQRTQIARVIR
+844 
-858 KMIDED
+858 
-864 RPLTIDEYQSSKGS
+864 
-878 RTMSIQT
+878 
-885 AIDRGLFESFDEIIE
+885 
-900 YAKHVNH
+900 
-907 SVKSI
+907 
-912 RRLDSTEDVYCLR
+912 
-925 VPEYGNFALGCGVFV
+925 
-940 KNCDQDSDGFHIRTL
+940 HIRTL

-1043 TVDDARH
+1043 TVEDARH

>member
-58 GYGNEIVVT
+58 GYGDEITIT

-76 CDHGRGIPAG
+76 LDHGRGIPAG
-86 DDLQD
+86 VDLQD

-162 REELSDKIG
+162 REELLDKIG

-212 AFLTPGVTITLNARE
+212 AFLTPGVTITLNARG
-227 ESTQWCYPGGLDEWF
+227 ESTQWCYPDGLAEWF
-242 SEGRETV
+242 SEGREAV
-249 SVAGTANVDG
+249 SVTGTSSVDG

-498 CFTGDT
+498 ADAD
-504 TVRLV
+504 V
-509 DGKTKTFREL
+509 DG
-519 VDSNEEIWVWSRT
+519 
-532 KDGRIVPAKSTGAF
+532 A
-546 KTRTS
+546 
-551 DDLVEITLDNDD
+551 
-563 TFTCTAD
+563 
-570 HMIMLSDGQFVRADE
+570 
-585 LDEND
+585 
-590 SLSPIYFDEENGR
+590 
-603 QMVFDEDS
+603 
-611 GQFKFAYRIIAEELF
+611 
-626 DRERHD
+626 
-632 AMDRLAEEIDSGQ
+632 
-645 IESHQRSVQV
+645 
-655 HHLDGD
+655 
-661 KKNDCPS
+661 
-668 NLEWLTASEHFRRHN
+668 
-683 ELGWTCY
+683 
-690 NIGDKHRERVREL
+690 
-703 HHQGHYADYTWA
+703 
-715 DTYNGSPKHIED
+715 
-727 VKRAHREGRYKHC
+727 
-740 SFNARG
+740 
-746 YNGSEQNRETARR
+746 
-759 TNRLSHH
+759 
-766 RESVKDGKILNT
+766 
-778 VAYLLQTGRVID
+778 
-790 ETTFDFHRQKGCMT
+790 
-804 FERALERFES
+804 
-814 VEEMIQL
+814 
-821 AADRVGAIDV
+821 
-831 DSWRPCR
+831 
-838 EYSHYD
+838 
-844 NNRKQRTQIARVIR
+844 
-858 KMIDED
+858 
-864 RPLTIDEYQSSKGS
+864 
-878 RTMSIQT
+878 
-885 AIDRGLFESFDEIIE
+885 
-900 YAKHVNH
+900 
-907 SVKSI
+907 
-912 RRLDSTEDVYCLR
+912 
-925 VPEYGNFALGCGVFV
+925 
-940 KNCDQDSDGFHIRTL
+940 HIRTL
-955 LLGMFFKLC
+955 LLGMFFRLC

>member
-58 GYGNEIVVT
+58 GYGDEITIT

-86 DDLQD
+86 VDLQD

-162 REELSDKIG
+162 REELLDKIG

-212 AFLTPGVTITLNARE
+212 AFLTPGVTIALNARG
-227 ESTQWCYPGGLDEWF
+227 ESTQWCYPGGLAEWF
-242 SEGRETV
+242 SEGREAV
-249 SVAGTANVDG
+249 SVTGTSSVDG

-498 CFTGDT
+498 ADAD
-504 TVRLV
+504 V
-509 DGKTKTFREL
+509 DG
-519 VDSNEEIWVWSRT
+519 
-532 KDGRIVPAKSTGAF
+532 A
-546 KTRTS
+546 
-551 DDLVEITLDNDD
+551 
-563 TFTCTAD
+563 
-570 HMIMLSDGQFVRADE
+570 
-585 LDEND
+585 
-590 SLSPIYFDEENGR
+590 
-603 QMVFDEDS
+603 
-611 GQFKFAYRIIAEELF
+611 
-626 DRERHD
+626 
-632 AMDRLAEEIDSGQ
+632 
-645 IESHQRSVQV
+645 
-655 HHLDGD
+655 
-661 KKNDCPS
+661 
-668 NLEWLTASEHFRRHN
+668 
-683 ELGWTCY
+683 
-690 NIGDKHRERVREL
+690 
-703 HHQGHYADYTWA
+703 
-715 DTYNGSPKHIED
+715 
-727 VKRAHREGRYKHC
+727 
-740 SFNARG
+740 
-746 YNGSEQNRETARR
+746 
-759 TNRLSHH
+759 
-766 RESVKDGKILNT
+766 
-778 VAYLLQTGRVID
+778 
-790 ETTFDFHRQKGCMT
+790 
-804 FERALERFES
+804 
-814 VEEMIQL
+814 
-821 AADRVGAIDV
+821 
-831 DSWRPCR
+831 
-838 EYSHYD
+838 
-844 NNRKQRTQIARVIR
+844 
-858 KMIDED
+858 
-864 RPLTIDEYQSSKGS
+864 
-878 RTMSIQT
+878 
-885 AIDRGLFESFDEIIE
+885 
-900 YAKHVNH
+900 
-907 SVKSI
+907 
-912 RRLDSTEDVYCLR
+912 
-925 VPEYGNFALGCGVFV
+925 
-940 KNCDQDSDGFHIRTL
+940 HIRTL

-1043 TVDDARH
+1043 TVEDARH

>member
-58 GYGNEIVVT
+58 GYGNEITIT

-76 CDHGRGIPAG
+76 LDHGRGIPAG
-86 DDLQD
+86 VDLQD

-150 GELTLKRYGDVI
+150 GELTLKRYDDVI
-162 REELSDKIG
+162 REELLDKIG

-212 AFLTPGVTITLNARE
+212 AFLTPGVTITLHARG
-227 ESTQWCYPGGLDEWF
+227 ESTQWCYPGGLAEWF
-242 SEGRETV
+242 SEGREAV
-249 SVAGTANVDG
+249 SVTGTSSVDG

-486 PKKSQYGRVLIA
+486 PKKSQYGQVLIA
-498 CFTGDT
+498 
-504 TVRLV
+504 
-509 DGKTKTFREL
+509 
-519 VDSNEEIWVWSRT
+519 
-532 KDGRIVPAKSTGAF
+532 
-546 KTRTS
+546 
-551 DDLVEITLDNDD
+551 
-563 TFTCTAD
+563 
-570 HMIMLSDGQFVRADE
+570 
-585 LDEND
+585 
-590 SLSPIYFDEENGR
+590 
-603 QMVFDEDS
+603 
-611 GQFKFAYRIIAEELF
+611 
-626 DRERHD
+626 
-632 AMDRLAEEIDSGQ
+632 
-645 IESHQRSVQV
+645 
-655 HHLDGD
+655 
-661 KKNDCPS
+661 
-668 NLEWLTASEHFRRHN
+668 
-683 ELGWTCY
+683 
-690 NIGDKHRERVREL
+690 
-703 HHQGHYADYTWA
+703 
-715 DTYNGSPKHIED
+715 
-727 VKRAHREGRYKHC
+727 
-740 SFNARG
+740 
-746 YNGSEQNRETARR
+746 
-759 TNRLSHH
+759 
-766 RESVKDGKILNT
+766 
-778 VAYLLQTGRVID
+778 
-790 ETTFDFHRQKGCMT
+790 
-804 FERALERFES
+804 
-814 VEEMIQL
+814 
-821 AADRVGAIDV
+821 
-831 DSWRPCR
+831 
-838 EYSHYD
+838 
-844 NNRKQRTQIARVIR
+844 
-858 KMIDED
+858 
-864 RPLTIDEYQSSKGS
+864 
-878 RTMSIQT
+878 
-885 AIDRGLFESFDEIIE
+885 
-900 YAKHVNH
+900 
-907 SVKSI
+907 
-912 RRLDSTEDVYCLR
+912 
-925 VPEYGNFALGCGVFV
+925 
-940 KNCDQDSDGFHIRTL
+940 CDQDSDGFHIRTL

-1028 HAAIADKETRHLTKI
+1028 HAAIADKETRHLVKI

>member
-58 GYGNEIVVT
+58 GYGDEITIT

-86 DDLQD
+86 VDLQD

-162 REELSDKIG
+162 REELLDKIG

-193 VLESNEWDIDEV
+193 VLESNEWDINEV

-212 AFLTPGVTITLNARE
+212 AFLTPGVTITLDARG
-227 ESTQWCYPGGLDEWF
+227 ESTRWCYPGGLAEWF

-249 SVAGTANVDG
+249 SVTGTSSVDG

-498 CFTGDT
+498 ADAD
-504 TVRLV
+504 V
-509 DGKTKTFREL
+509 DG
-519 VDSNEEIWVWSRT
+519 
-532 KDGRIVPAKSTGAF
+532 A
-546 KTRTS
+546 
-551 DDLVEITLDNDD
+551 
-563 TFTCTAD
+563 
-570 HMIMLSDGQFVRADE
+570 
-585 LDEND
+585 
-590 SLSPIYFDEENGR
+590 
-603 QMVFDEDS
+603 
-611 GQFKFAYRIIAEELF
+611 
-626 DRERHD
+626 
-632 AMDRLAEEIDSGQ
+632 
-645 IESHQRSVQV
+645 
-655 HHLDGD
+655 
-661 KKNDCPS
+661 
-668 NLEWLTASEHFRRHN
+668 
-683 ELGWTCY
+683 
-690 NIGDKHRERVREL
+690 
-703 HHQGHYADYTWA
+703 
-715 DTYNGSPKHIED
+715 
-727 VKRAHREGRYKHC
+727 
-740 SFNARG
+740 
-746 YNGSEQNRETARR
+746 
-759 TNRLSHH
+759 
-766 RESVKDGKILNT
+766 
-778 VAYLLQTGRVID
+778 
-790 ETTFDFHRQKGCMT
+790 
-804 FERALERFES
+804 
-814 VEEMIQL
+814 
-821 AADRVGAIDV
+821 
-831 DSWRPCR
+831 
-838 EYSHYD
+838 
-844 NNRKQRTQIARVIR
+844 
-858 KMIDED
+858 
-864 RPLTIDEYQSSKGS
+864 
-878 RTMSIQT
+878 
-885 AIDRGLFESFDEIIE
+885 
-900 YAKHVNH
+900 
-907 SVKSI
+907 
-912 RRLDSTEDVYCLR
+912 
-925 VPEYGNFALGCGVFV
+925 
-940 KNCDQDSDGFHIRTL
+940 HIRTL

>member
-58 GYGNEIVVT
+58 GYGDEIIVT

-76 CDHGRGIPAG
+76 CDHGRGIPSG
-86 DDLQD
+86 VDLQD

-131 MRVESI
+131 MRIESI

-162 REELSDKIG
+162 REELLDKIG

-212 AFLTPGVTITLNARE
+212 AFLTPGVTITLNARG
-227 ESTQWCYPGGLDEWF
+227 ESTQWCYPGGLAEWF
-242 SEGRETV
+242 SEGREAV

-291 AGLRASLP
+291 AGLRASMP

-498 CFTGDT
+498 C
-504 TVRLV
+504 
-509 DGKTKTFREL
+509 
-519 VDSNEEIWVWSRT
+519 
-532 KDGRIVPAKSTGAF
+532 
-546 KTRTS
+546 
-551 DDLVEITLDNDD
+551 
-563 TFTCTAD
+563 
-570 HMIMLSDGQFVRADE
+570 
-585 LDEND
+585 
-590 SLSPIYFDEENGR
+590 
-603 QMVFDEDS
+603 
-611 GQFKFAYRIIAEELF
+611 
-626 DRERHD
+626 
-632 AMDRLAEEIDSGQ
+632 
-645 IESHQRSVQV
+645 
-655 HHLDGD
+655 
-661 KKNDCPS
+661 
-668 NLEWLTASEHFRRHN
+668 
-683 ELGWTCY
+683 
-690 NIGDKHRERVREL
+690 
-703 HHQGHYADYTWA
+703 
-715 DTYNGSPKHIED
+715 
-727 VKRAHREGRYKHC
+727 
-740 SFNARG
+740 
-746 YNGSEQNRETARR
+746 
-759 TNRLSHH
+759 
-766 RESVKDGKILNT
+766 
-778 VAYLLQTGRVID
+778 
-790 ETTFDFHRQKGCMT
+790 
-804 FERALERFES
+804 
-814 VEEMIQL
+814 
-821 AADRVGAIDV
+821 
-831 DSWRPCR
+831 
-838 EYSHYD
+838 
-844 NNRKQRTQIARVIR
+844 
-858 KMIDED
+858 
-864 RPLTIDEYQSSKGS
+864 
-878 RTMSIQT
+878 
-885 AIDRGLFESFDEIIE
+885 
-900 YAKHVNH
+900 
-907 SVKSI
+907 
-912 RRLDSTEDVYCLR
+912 
-925 VPEYGNFALGCGVFV
+925 
-940 KNCDQDSDGFHIRTL
+940 DQDSDGFHIRTL

-1043 TVDDARH
+1043 TVEDARH

>member
-58 GYGNEIVVT
+58 GYGDEIVVT

-76 CDHGRGIPAG
+76 LDHGRGIPAG
-86 DDLQD
+86 VDLQD

-150 GELTLKRYGDVI
+150 GELTLKRYGNVI
-162 REELSDKIG
+162 REELLDKIG

-227 ESTQWCYPGGLDEWF
+227 ESTRWCYPGGLAEWF
-242 SEGRETV
+242 SEGREAV

-486 PKKSQYGRVLIA
+486 PKKSQYGKVLIA
-498 CFTGDT
+498 ADAD
-504 TVRLV
+504 V
-509 DGKTKTFREL
+509 DG
-519 VDSNEEIWVWSRT
+519 S
-532 KDGRIVPAKSTGAF
+532 
-546 KTRTS
+546 
-551 DDLVEITLDNDD
+551 
-563 TFTCTAD
+563 
-570 HMIMLSDGQFVRADE
+570 
-585 LDEND
+585 
-590 SLSPIYFDEENGR
+590 
-603 QMVFDEDS
+603 
-611 GQFKFAYRIIAEELF
+611 
-626 DRERHD
+626 
-632 AMDRLAEEIDSGQ
+632 
-645 IESHQRSVQV
+645 
-655 HHLDGD
+655 
-661 KKNDCPS
+661 
-668 NLEWLTASEHFRRHN
+668 
-683 ELGWTCY
+683 
-690 NIGDKHRERVREL
+690 
-703 HHQGHYADYTWA
+703 
-715 DTYNGSPKHIED
+715 
-727 VKRAHREGRYKHC
+727 
-740 SFNARG
+740 
-746 YNGSEQNRETARR
+746 
-759 TNRLSHH
+759 
-766 RESVKDGKILNT
+766 
-778 VAYLLQTGRVID
+778 
-790 ETTFDFHRQKGCMT
+790 
-804 FERALERFES
+804 
-814 VEEMIQL
+814 
-821 AADRVGAIDV
+821 
-831 DSWRPCR
+831 
-838 EYSHYD
+838 
-844 NNRKQRTQIARVIR
+844 
-858 KMIDED
+858 
-864 RPLTIDEYQSSKGS
+864 
-878 RTMSIQT
+878 
-885 AIDRGLFESFDEIIE
+885 
-900 YAKHVNH
+900 
-907 SVKSI
+907 
-912 RRLDSTEDVYCLR
+912 
-925 VPEYGNFALGCGVFV
+925 
-940 KNCDQDSDGFHIRTL
+940 HIRTL
-955 LLGMFFKLC
+955 LLGMFFRLC

>member
-58 GYGNEIVVT
+58 GYGDEITIT

-86 DDLQD
+86 VDLQD
-91 AINAFTKTHASGKFS
+91 AISAFTKTHASGKFS

-162 REELSDKIG
+162 REELLDKIG

-212 AFLTPGVTITLNARE
+212 AFLTPGVTITLNARG
-227 ESTQWCYPGGLDEWF
+227 ESTQWCYPGGLAEWF
-242 SEGRETV
+242 SEDREAV
-249 SVAGTANVDG
+249 SVTGTSSVDG

-400 TRGVDR
+400 TRSVDR

-498 CFTGDT
+498 ADAD
-504 TVRLV
+504 V
-509 DGKTKTFREL
+509 DG
-519 VDSNEEIWVWSRT
+519 
-532 KDGRIVPAKSTGAF
+532 A
-546 KTRTS
+546 
-551 DDLVEITLDNDD
+551 
-563 TFTCTAD
+563 
-570 HMIMLSDGQFVRADE
+570 
-585 LDEND
+585 
-590 SLSPIYFDEENGR
+590 
-603 QMVFDEDS
+603 
-611 GQFKFAYRIIAEELF
+611 
-626 DRERHD
+626 
-632 AMDRLAEEIDSGQ
+632 
-645 IESHQRSVQV
+645 
-655 HHLDGD
+655 
-661 KKNDCPS
+661 
-668 NLEWLTASEHFRRHN
+668 
-683 ELGWTCY
+683 
-690 NIGDKHRERVREL
+690 
-703 HHQGHYADYTWA
+703 
-715 DTYNGSPKHIED
+715 
-727 VKRAHREGRYKHC
+727 
-740 SFNARG
+740 
-746 YNGSEQNRETARR
+746 
-759 TNRLSHH
+759 
-766 RESVKDGKILNT
+766 
-778 VAYLLQTGRVID
+778 
-790 ETTFDFHRQKGCMT
+790 
-804 FERALERFES
+804 
-814 VEEMIQL
+814 
-821 AADRVGAIDV
+821 
-831 DSWRPCR
+831 
-838 EYSHYD
+838 
-844 NNRKQRTQIARVIR
+844 
-858 KMIDED
+858 
-864 RPLTIDEYQSSKGS
+864 
-878 RTMSIQT
+878 
-885 AIDRGLFESFDEIIE
+885 
-900 YAKHVNH
+900 
-907 SVKSI
+907 
-912 RRLDSTEDVYCLR
+912 
-925 VPEYGNFALGCGVFV
+925 
-940 KNCDQDSDGFHIRTL
+940 HIRTL
-955 LLGMFFKLC
+955 LLGMFFRLC

-1043 TVDDARH
+1043 TVEDARH

-1060 NDLDGRKQ
+1060 NDLDGRKR

>member
-58 GYGNEIVVT
+58 GYGDEITIT

-76 CDHGRGIPAG
+76 LDHGRGIPAG
-86 DDLQD
+86 VDLQD

-162 REELSDKIG
+162 REELLDKIG

-212 AFLTPGVTITLNARE
+212 AFLTPGVTITLNARG
-227 ESTQWCYPGGLDEWF
+227 ESTQWCYPGGLAEWF
-242 SEGRETV
+242 SEGREAV
-249 SVAGTANVDG
+249 SVTGTSSVDG

-498 CFTGDT
+498 ADAD
-504 TVRLV
+504 V
-509 DGKTKTFREL
+509 DG
-519 VDSNEEIWVWSRT
+519 
-532 KDGRIVPAKSTGAF
+532 A
-546 KTRTS
+546 
-551 DDLVEITLDNDD
+551 
-563 TFTCTAD
+563 
-570 HMIMLSDGQFVRADE
+570 
-585 LDEND
+585 
-590 SLSPIYFDEENGR
+590 
-603 QMVFDEDS
+603 
-611 GQFKFAYRIIAEELF
+611 
-626 DRERHD
+626 
-632 AMDRLAEEIDSGQ
+632 
-645 IESHQRSVQV
+645 
-655 HHLDGD
+655 
-661 KKNDCPS
+661 
-668 NLEWLTASEHFRRHN
+668 
-683 ELGWTCY
+683 
-690 NIGDKHRERVREL
+690 
-703 HHQGHYADYTWA
+703 
-715 DTYNGSPKHIED
+715 
-727 VKRAHREGRYKHC
+727 
-740 SFNARG
+740 
-746 YNGSEQNRETARR
+746 
-759 TNRLSHH
+759 
-766 RESVKDGKILNT
+766 
-778 VAYLLQTGRVID
+778 
-790 ETTFDFHRQKGCMT
+790 
-804 FERALERFES
+804 
-814 VEEMIQL
+814 
-821 AADRVGAIDV
+821 
-831 DSWRPCR
+831 
-838 EYSHYD
+838 
-844 NNRKQRTQIARVIR
+844 
-858 KMIDED
+858 
-864 RPLTIDEYQSSKGS
+864 
-878 RTMSIQT
+878 
-885 AIDRGLFESFDEIIE
+885 
-900 YAKHVNH
+900 
-907 SVKSI
+907 
-912 RRLDSTEDVYCLR
+912 
-925 VPEYGNFALGCGVFV
+925 
-940 KNCDQDSDGFHIRTL
+940 HIRTL

-998 ESEMVDRRN
+998 ESEMVDRRD

-1043 TVDDARH
+1043 TVEDARH